1 MNIPITKTVFDECE
15 KESIVEPLE
24 TGWVVQGPN
33 VARFQEMFAEFT
45 GSRHAHATTSC
56 TTALHL
62 GLEALGIGRGDK
74 VIVPSFTYI
83 ASANAVEYT
92 GAEVIF
98 CDIDLRTF
106 NIDIRHLEEI
116 LSGSGSGSESG
127 GKVAIMP
134 VNLFGL
140 CADLPE
146 IQKLAQKYSST
157 PTNTPTLTHTH
168 TPTEN
173 PIYIIEDSAC
183 GFDGWIGEK
192 HSGTF
197 GDVGCFS
204 FHPRKSICTGE
215 GGMLITDSDEIA
227 ARVSQL
233 KDHGASKSDLQRH
246 KEKGGSLLPDFT
258 MRGYNYRM
266 TDMQGALGVC
276 QMKKAARIMEGRRR
290 VAKKYDEALE
300 SVTVESD
307 SDRKKLS
314 EFLIPPY
321 VPEGYKHGYQS
332 YVCLFTGGEDID
344 DIVTVNSDSDRRVR
358 DSGSASDRRRVK
370 EKIDRINIKRN
381 LFMEKL
387 EARGIATRQGTHAV
401 HTLGY
406 YKDKN
411 NFRDE
416 DFLMS
421 YAADRLSIALPLY
434 AEMTDEEFDYVI
446 QNIRDALDEV

>member
-1 MNIPITKTVFDECE
+1 MQKMNIPITKTIFG
-15 KESIVEPLE
+15 KEEADAIVKPLE

-33 VARFQEMFAEFT
+33 VAKFQEMFSEFT
-45 GSRHAHATTSC
+45 RSKHSHATTSC

-62 GLEALGIGRGDK
+62 GLEALGIERGDK

-92 GAEVIF
+92 GAEVVF
-98 CDIDLRTF
+98 ADIDLRTF
-106 NIDIRHLEEI
+106 NINETKLEALIENDPSI
-116 LSGSGSGSESG
+116 
-127 GKVAIMP
+127 KAIMP

-140 CADLPE
+140 CANLPE
-146 IQKLAQKYSST
+146 IMKIADKY
-157 PTNTPTLTHTH
+157 NLKV
-168 TPTEN
+168 
-173 PIYIIEDSAC
+173 IEDSAC

-215 GGMLITDSDEIA
+215 GGMLITDDDEIA
-227 ARVSQL
+227 SKVSQL

-276 QMKKAARIMEGRRR
+276 QMQKAEYIMNGRRK
-290 VAKKYDEALE
+290 VATKYDKVLQD
-300 SVTVESD
+300 V
-307 SDRKKLS
+307 S
-314 EFLIPPY
+314 ELITPY
-321 VPEGYKHGYQS
+321 IPENYKHGYQS
-332 YVCLFTGGEDID
+332 YVCLFTDGENISNL
-344 DIVTVNSDSDRRVR
+344 T
-358 DSGSASDRRRVK
+358 K
-370 EKIDRINIKRN
+370 EQIDRINIKRN
-381 LFMEKL
+381 IFMEKL
-387 EARGIATRQGTHAV
+387 EDRGIATRQGTHAV

-406 YKDKN
+406 YKNKN
-411 NFRDE
+411 NFKDE

-434 AEMTDEEFDYVI
+434 AGMSDEEFEYVI
-446 QNIRDALDEV
+446 LNIKEALK

>member
-1 MNIPITKTVFDECE
+1 MNIPITKTIFDIEE
-15 KESIVEPLE
+15 REAIVKPLE

-33 VARFQEMFAEFT
+33 VAKFQEMFAQFT
-45 GSRHAHATTSC
+45 GSKYAHATTSC

-92 GAEVIF
+92 GADVLF
-98 CDIDLRTF
+98 CDIDLKTF
-106 NIDIRHLEEI
+106 NIDETKLEELI
-116 LSGSGSGSESG
+116 KNDSSI
-127 GKVAIMP
+127 KAIMP

-140 CADLPE
+140 CANLPF
-146 IQKLAQKYSST
+146 IINLAKKY
-157 PTNTPTLTHTH
+157 NLKV
-168 TPTEN
+168 
-173 PIYIIEDSAC
+173 IEDSAC
-183 GFDGWIGEK
+183 GFDGWIEDK

-215 GGMLITDSDEIA
+215 GGMLITDDENIA
-227 ARVSQL
+227 SKVSQL
-233 KDHGASKSDLQRH
+233 KDHGATKSDLQRH
-246 KEKGGSLLPDFT
+246 KEKGGSLLPDFK

-276 QMKKAARIMEGRRR
+276 QMNKKEYIMSGRRKCASNYD
-290 VAKKYDEALE
+290 VALKDIKELQTPY
-300 SVTVESD
+300 
-307 SDRKKLS
+307 
-314 EFLIPPY
+314 IPN
-321 VPEGYKHGYQS
+321 GYKHGYQS
-332 YVCLFTGGEDID
+332 YVCIFTNGEDISNL
-344 DIVTVNSDSDRRVR
+344 T
-358 DSGSASDRRRVK
+358 K
-370 EKIDRINIKRN
+370 EQIDRINIKRN
-381 LFMEKL
+381 IFMEKL
-387 EARGIATRQGTHAV
+387 EEKNIATRQGTHAV

-411 NFRDE
+411 SFKDE

-434 AEMTDEEFDYVI
+434 AGMSDEEFDYI
-446 QNIRDALDEV
+446 ISNIKEALK

>member
-1 MNIPITKTVFDECE
+1 MVMNIPITKTIFGDEE
-15 KESIVEPLE
+15 KEAIVKPLE

-33 VARFQEMFAEFT
+33 VGKFQTMFAEFT
-45 GSRHAHATTSC
+45 GSKFAHATSNC

-62 GLEALGIGRGDK
+62 GLEAMGITRGDK
-74 VIVPSFTYI
+74 VIVPSFTYV

-98 CDIDLRTF
+98 CDIDLKTF
-106 NIDIRHLEEI
+106 NIDETKLEELI
-116 LSGSGSGSESG
+116 KSDSSI
-127 GKVAIMP
+127 KAMMP

-140 CADLPE
+140 CANMPYIME
-146 IQKLAQKYSST
+146 LAKKY
-157 PTNTPTLTHTH
+157 NLKV
-168 TPTEN
+168 
-173 PIYIIEDSAC
+173 IEDSAC

-197 GDVGCFS
+197 GDCGCFS

-215 GGMLITDSDEIA
+215 GGMLITNDESIA
-227 ARVSQL
+227 NTVSQL

-276 QMKKAARIMEGRRR
+276 QMDKKEYIMNGRREI
-290 VAKKYDEALE
+290 AAKYDLALRNI
-300 SVTVESD
+300 SQ
-307 SDRKKLS
+307 
-314 EFLIPPY
+314 LITPY
-321 VPEGYKHGYQS
+321 TPENYKHGYQS
-332 YVCLFTGGEDID
+332 YVCIFTDGEDISNL
-344 DIVTVNSDSDRRVR
+344 T
-358 DSGSASDRRRVK
+358 K
-370 EKIDRINIKRN
+370 EQIDRINIKRN
-381 LFMEKL
+381 IFMEKL
-387 EARGIATRQGTHAV
+387 EAITIATRQGTHAV

-406 YKDKN
+406 YKNKN
-411 NFRDE
+411 NFKDE

-434 AEMTDEEFDYVI
+434 AGMSSEEFEYVI
-446 QNIRDALDEV
+446 SNIQEALK